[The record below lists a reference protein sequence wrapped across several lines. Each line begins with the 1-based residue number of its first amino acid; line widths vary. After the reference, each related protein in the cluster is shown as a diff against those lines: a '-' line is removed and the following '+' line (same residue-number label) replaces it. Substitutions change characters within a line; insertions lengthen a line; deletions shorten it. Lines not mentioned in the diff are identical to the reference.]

1 MLLIPPTQTNRYVS
15 SLVALNI
22 HSPNGT
28 GDWHSAAALS
38 DNAYSQDFYI
48 YDFGQK
54 RIPIIF

>member
-28 GDWHSAAALS
+28 GDWHSAAALN
-38 DNAYSQDFYI
+38 DDAYTISI
-48 YDFGQK
+48 K
-54 RIPIIF
+54 RWNSTLFR